1 VVDIVDNEAEH
12 RYEAYL
18 DGDLAGFIVYLDEA
32 RGRVFLHTEVD
43 PAFEGKGVGGQLVK
57 GALESVRARGAKMV
71 PVCPFVTAY
80 LKRHPE
86 YADIVT
92 S

>member
-1 VVDIVDNEAEH
+1 VDIVDNEAEQ

-18 DGDLAGFIVYLDEA
+18 DGALAGFIVYRDEP

-43 PAFEGKGVGGQLVK
+43 PAFQGKGVGGHLVK
-57 GALESVRARGAKMV
+57 GALEAVRARGGKMV
-71 PVCPFVTAY
+71 PVCPFVAAY

-86 YADIVT
+86 FADIVT